1 MKTRQ
6 LLIISFFLLPFV
18 HIFSQNQGDTLMTF
32 NAGILTPTP
41 DRALMGVEF
50 AEGYFWVTGADPDDT
65 YQHKLYKISADGQTL
80 VDYYTYPFGFA
91 SWKDMCYDGEFL
103 YVADIDTIRQID
115 LSNGQPTGVKIPG
128 PIYYQS
134 GLAYDPS
141 TDHFWV
147 SGDGNLIYEINR
159 QGDVVRTLSFLND
172 LPAAGLA
179 WDVWTAGGPY
189 LWIWSM
195 KYTASD
201 VRPVAYQMFVETGL
215 LTGVTFEGVNMNP
228 NGDLGADYALGA
240 TISDELIDGK
250 VAFIGLHGSSYQQ
263 NNDQLD
269 WVVAYDLAPESSG
282 IPGPVV
288 SVSPPFIE
296 NDLMPGDSAEI
307 ALVISNLS
315 DQYVLNWYAA
325 LEYPNMPDSANMPGD
340 TLLAR
345 NVSSLT
351 PTNDNKISGVAFLN
365 GRVFLT
371 GRSPLN
377 DRAFLYEFSGNMDTI
392 YDVDTLFGSFS
403 SWRTITADENSLYAI
418 TQYSITQLDPIGD
431 TVLNIFYNPGITG
444 SSLAYNP
451 QAETFYLGNELGV
464 INEIDKQGNEL
475 NFYQIPYPIEGL
487 SWDSWSPGGPYLWAS
502 YLSDPDSTI
511 SFIRINP
518 SSGNFTGVG
527 FQGTTTG
534 NDVLVGNVFVTP
546 DWQQNK
552 LVLLAL
558 QDDGENDHLVVY
570 DLATTPAPGWI
581 SLKNPSFGSTAA
593 LSDDTLFVKL
603 YAIMEDTLMNAQLVI
618 NSNDVVN
625 TRFIV
630 PVNFR
635 MLPQNVTAINEAV
648 ALSVYGTKLYP
659 VPVSDRIQLSFQA
672 DQTDLLVRIYDING
686 RLILSKNVEARGSY
700 DQLDVSRFPAGVY
713 QLTIAGSL
721 GIESHK
727 FVKTN

>member
-1 MKTRQ
+1 MKRRYLR
-6 LLIISFFLLPFV
+6 LLFLFMMPLA
-18 HIFSQNQGDTLMTF
+18 HIYAQNQGDTLMTF

-115 LSNGQPTGVKIPG
+115 LRDGQPTGVKIPG

-134 GLAYDPS
+134 GLAYDPA

-159 QGDVVRTLSFLND
+159 QGNVVRTISFLND

-179 WDVWTAGGPY
+179 WDVWTEGGPY

-201 VRPVAYQMFVETGL
+201 VRPLAYQMFAETGL
-215 LTGVTFEGVNMNP
+215 LTGAAFEGVNMNP
-228 NGDLGADYALGA
+228 MGDLGADYALGA

-250 VAFIGLHGSSYQQ
+250 VTFIGLQGSSYQQ

-269 WVVAYDLAPESSG
+269 WVVSYDLAPESSG
-282 IPGPVV
+282 LPGPVIA
-288 SVSPPFIE
+288 VSPPFIQ
-296 NDLMPGDSAEI
+296 NNLMPGDSTEI
-307 ALVISNLS
+307 ALLVANLS
-315 DQYVLNWYAA
+315 DQFALDWYAA

-340 TLLAR
+340 TLLSK

-351 PTNDNKISGVAFLN
+351 PANDNRISGIAFLN
-365 GRVFLT
+365 NRIFLT
-371 GRSPLN
+371 GRTPLN
-377 DRAFLYEFSGNMDTI
+377 NRTLLYEFSKNLDTL
-392 YDVDTLFGSFS
+392 YEVDTLFGSFS
-403 SWRTITADENSLYAI
+403 SWQAISADENSLYAI
-418 TQYSITQLDPIGD
+418 TQYTITQFDPIGD
-431 TVLNIFYNPGITG
+431 TVLNVFYNPGITG

-451 QAETFYLGNELGV
+451 QAETFFLGNELGV

-518 SSGNFTGVG
+518 GSGNFTGVS

-534 NDVLVGNVFVTP
+534 NDDLLGNVFVTP

-558 QDDGENDHLVVY
+558 QDDGEDDHMVVY
-570 DLATTPAPGWI
+570 DLATTPPPGWI
-581 SLKNPSFGSTAA
+581 SLKNPSYGSAA
-593 LSDDTLFVKL
+593 PLSNDTLFVKL
-603 YAIMEDTLMNAQLVI
+603 FAIMEDTLMNAQIII

-625 TRFIV
+625 PRFVV
-630 PVNFR
+630 PVNFL
-635 MLPQNVTAINEAV
+635 MLPQNVTAINKVNAF
-648 ALSVYGTKLYP
+648 ALYGTKLYP
-659 VPVSDRIQLSFQA
+659 VPVSDRIQLSFNA
-672 DQTDLLVRIYDING
+672 GHNDLVVRIYDLNG
-686 RLILSKNVEARGSY
+686 RLMLSRNIEALANYS
-700 DQLDVSRFPAGVY
+700 QLDVSRLPAGVY
-713 QLTIAGSL
+713 HLKIAGNN

>member
-18 HIFSQNQGDTLMTF
+18 PIFAQNQGDTLMTF

-41 DRALMGVEF
+41 DRTLMGVEF

-134 GLAYDPS
+134 GLAYDPA

-351 PTNDNKISGVAFLN
+351 PANDNKISGVAFLN
-365 GRVFLT
+365 NRVFLT

-377 DRAFLYEFSGNMDTI
+377 DRTFLYEFSGNMDTL

-403 SWRTITADENSLYAI
+403 SWRTITADENSLYAV
-418 TQYSITQLDPIGD
+418 TQYTITQLDPIGD

-444 SSLAYNP
+444 SSIAYNP
-451 QAETFYLGNELGV
+451 QAETFYLGSELGV

-534 NDVLVGNVFVTP
+534 NNDLVGNVFVTP

-625 TRFIV
+625 PRFVV

-635 MLPQNVTAINEAV
+635 MLPQNITAINEAND
-648 ALSVYGTKLYP
+648 LSVYGTRLYP
-659 VPVSDRIQLSFQA
+659 VPVSDRLQISFQA
-672 DQTDLLVRIYDING
+672 DQNDLLVRIYDLNG
-686 RLILSKNVEARGSY
+686 RLILSKNIESRAIY
-700 DQLDVSRFPAGVY
+700 DQLDVSRFPAGIY

>member
-1 MKTRQ
+1 MKSRYLLFF
-6 LLIISFFLLPFV
+6 LLIITPVL
-18 HIFSQNQGDTLMTF
+18 HISAQNQGDTLLTF

-41 DRALMGVEF
+41 DRTLMGVEF
-50 AEGYFWVTGADPDDT
+50 AEGYFWLTGADPDDT

-103 YVADIDTIRQID
+103 YVADIDTVRQID

-134 GLAYDPS
+134 GLAYDPE

-147 SGDGNLIYEINR
+147 SGDGNLIYEIDR
-159 QGDVVRTLSFLND
+159 QGAVLRTVSFLAD

-179 WDVWTAGGPY
+179 WDVWTEGGPY

-240 TISDELIDGK
+240 TISNELIEGK
-250 VAFIGLHGSSYQQ
+250 VAFVGLHGSSYQQ

-269 WVVAYDLAPESSG
+269 WVVAYDLAPENSG
-282 IPGPVV
+282 IPGPVIAV
-288 SVSPPFIE
+288 NPPFIE

-307 ALVISNLS
+307 ALVVSNLS
-315 DQYVLNWYAA
+315 DQFALNWYAA
-325 LEYPNMPDSANMPGD
+325 LEYPNMPDSANLPGD
-340 TLLAR
+340 TLLTA
-345 NVSSLT
+345 NVSAQT
-351 PTNDNKISGVAFLN
+351 PTNDDNISGIAFLKN
-365 GRVFLT
+365 RIFLT
-371 GRSPLN
+371 GRSQLN
-377 DRAFLYEFSGNMDTI
+377 DRTFLYEFSSHMDTLF
-392 YDVDTLFGSFS
+392 DVDTLFGNFS
-403 SWRTITADENSLYAI
+403 SWRAITAGENSLYAI
-418 TQYSITQLDPIGD
+418 TQYSITQLDPFND

-444 SSLAYNP
+444 TSLAYNP

-487 SWDSWSPGGPYLWAS
+487 AWDSWSPGGPYLWAS

-511 SFIRINP
+511 RFIRINP
-518 SSGNFTGVG
+518 SSGNFTGVN

-534 NDVLVGNVFVTP
+534 GDDLVGNIFVTP

-558 QDDGENDHLVVY
+558 QDDGQDNQLLVY

-581 SLKNPSFGSTAA
+581 SLKNPSFGATQP

-625 TRFIV
+625 PRYIV

-635 MLPQNVTAINEAV
+635 MLPQNVTSLDETTVQSA
-648 ALSVYGTKLYP
+648 YGTCLYP
-659 VPVSDRIQLSFQA
+659 NPVANQLNISFHSEHSN
-672 DQTDLLVRIYDING
+672 VVVGIYDANG
-686 RLILSKNVEARGSY
+686 SLLRLKMIQANTRT
-700 DQLDVSRFPAGVY
+700 DRLDVSDLAAGVY
-713 QLTIAGSL
+713 HLTITGSL
-721 GIESHK
+721 GAESHK
-727 FVKTN
+727 IVKTE

>member
-1 MKTRQ
+1 MKSLHKAFI
-6 LLIISFFLLPFV
+6 LLSMLHVLPVFA
-18 HIFSQNQGDTLMTF
+18 QNQGDTLQTF

-41 DRALMGVEF
+41 DRSLMGIEF
-50 AEGYFWVTGADPDDT
+50 AAGFFWVTGADPDDT

-91 SWKDMCYDGEFL
+91 SWKDMCFDGEYL

-115 LSNGQPTGVKIPG
+115 LANGQPTGVKIPG

-134 GLAYDPS
+134 GLAYDAA

-147 SGDGNLIYEINR
+147 SGDGNLIYEIDR
-159 QGDVVRTLSFLND
+159 QGTVLRTVNFLSD

-228 NGDLGADYALGA
+228 NGDMGADYALGA

-269 WVVAYDLAPESSG
+269 WVVVYDLAPESSG

-296 NDLMPGDSAEI
+296 NDLMPGDSTEV
-307 ALVISNLS
+307 ALLVSNLS
-315 DQYVLNWYAA
+315 NEFPLNWFAA

-340 TLLAR
+340 TLLSA
-345 NVSSLT
+345 NVSAIL
-351 PTNDNKISGVAFLN
+351 PTNDDNITGVALVN
-365 GRVFLT
+365 NRVFLS
-371 GRSPLN
+371 GRSNMN
-377 DRAFLYEFSGNMDTI
+377 DRAFLYEFSLRLDTLFEI
-392 YDVDTLFGSFS
+392 DTLFGSFS
-403 SWRTITADENSLYAI
+403 SWQTITAGENCLYTLSQYTI
-418 TQYSITQLDPIGD
+418 TQFDPFAD
-431 TVLNIFYNPGITG
+431 TVMDIFYNPGITG

-451 QAETFYLGNELGV
+451 HTETFYLGNALGV

-475 NFYQIPYPIEGL
+475 NFYQIPYPVEGL

-502 YLSDPDSTI
+502 YLSEPDSTI
-511 SFIRINP
+511 SFVRISPN
-518 SSGNFTGVG
+518 SGSYTGVG
-527 FQGTTTG
+527 FQGINAGEDDLIG
-534 NDVLVGNVFVTP
+534 NIFVSP
-546 DWQQNK
+546 HWQQDK

-558 QDDGENDHLVVY
+558 QNSGQDDHLLVY
-570 DLATTPAPGWI
+570 DLATTPAPDWI
-581 SLKNPSFGSTAA
+581 SLKNPSFGTTEA
-593 LSDDTLFVKL
+593 LSTDTLFVKL
-603 YAIMEDTLMNAQLVI
+603 FAIMEDTLMNAQLII

-625 TRFIV
+625 PRVVV

-635 MLPQNVTAINEAV
+635 MLPQNITALNEAN
-648 ALSVYGTKLYP
+648 AQSAYGTSLSP
-659 VPVSDRIQLSFQA
+659 NPVSNRLQLSFHA
-672 DQTDLLVRIYDING
+672 DHHDLLVSIYDAYG
-686 RLILSKNVEARGSY
+686 RLIRLNALAANL
-700 DQLDVSRFPAGVY
+700 QHLQCDVSNLASGIY
-713 QLTIAGSL
+713 YLTVTGNSGS
-721 GIESHK
+721 ESYK
-727 FVKTN
+727 FLKAD